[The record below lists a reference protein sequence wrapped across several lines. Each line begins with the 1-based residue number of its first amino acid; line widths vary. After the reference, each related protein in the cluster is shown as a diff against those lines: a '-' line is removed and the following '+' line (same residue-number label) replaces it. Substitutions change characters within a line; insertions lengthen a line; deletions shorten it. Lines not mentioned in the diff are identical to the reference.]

1 MSNIQVTITLGKS
14 PSVDSYYEESE
25 SSREWS
31 PPPPLPGPKQTAKR
45 SFPLDKKLKV
55 SKVKWECRRS
65 DSDEGTWSP
74 PTPKFDRPQMVKRTP
89 ANKNL
94 FVLRP
99 DPLPARLS
107 EPIVIPKSVRP
118 TRNCKVVSELQ
129 TKEFTKARLV

>member
-1 MSNIQVTITLGKS
+1 M
-14 PSVDSYYEESE
+14 DSYYEESE

-31 PPPPLPGPKQTAKR
+31 PPPPLPGQKQTAKR
-45 SFPLDKKLKV
+45 SYPLDKKLKV
-55 SKVKWECRRS
+55 SKVKWECRRP

-74 PTPKFDRPQMVKRTP
+74 PATPKFDRPQMAKRTP
-89 ANKNL
+89 ANKKNL